1 MSLRRK
7 GLILA
12 AFATAAT
19 AAVVPAA
26 GADQEPTTAKRA
38 TPVVSVEDDF
48 FAPISVKIKQGQKVK
63 WVWSDLNLDTHN
75 VALTGQKPKKVKK
88 SDFKSGSA
96 AISYTY
102 SPKFK
107 VPGKYGFVCT
117 FHRSVMTMTVDV
129 KKKQN

>member
-1 MSLRRK
+1 MSLRRR
-7 GLILA
+7 GLVLA
-12 AFATAAT
+12 ALATVAS

-26 GADQEPTTAKRA
+26 TAGQDAERA

-48 FAPISVKIKQGQKVK
+48 FAPVSVKIKQGQKVK

-75 VALTGQKPKKVKK
+75 VALTGEKPKKVKK

-96 AISYTY
+96 AISFSYA
-102 SPKFK
+102 PKFK

-117 FHRSVMTMTVDV
+117 YHRSVMRMTVNV
-129 KKKQN
+129 KKKN